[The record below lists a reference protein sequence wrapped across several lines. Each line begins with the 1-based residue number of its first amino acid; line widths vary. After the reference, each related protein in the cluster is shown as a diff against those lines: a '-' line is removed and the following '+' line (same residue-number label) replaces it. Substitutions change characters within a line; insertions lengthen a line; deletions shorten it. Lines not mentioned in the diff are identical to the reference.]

1 MTILIITDLECTCD
15 DSNKGKVAV
24 HRDERE
30 TIEIGAVAFDTESKQ
45 IIAEF
50 QSYVKPM
57 KHPVLTVF
65 CKQLTTIKQEDIDTA
80 KNFRHIYPEF
90 EQFIAKFPNSVFAC
104 YGNFD
109 FNQFKR
115 ECRDKNVRFNIKR
128 HINISEEVVK
138 HFKLK
143 RKVGVRGAL
152 NILKLE
158 FQGTPHRGIDDAR
171 NIAKIA
177 ELIGIK

>member
-15 DSNKGKVAV
+15 DGSEGKVIV
-24 HRDERE
+24 PREEME

-57 KHPVLTVF
+57 KHPVLTAF

-90 EQFIAKFPNSVFAC
+90 EKFIAKFPNSVFAC